1 MNAVLR
7 AKYSTVASA
16 GESDSRV
23 TRRDGPPVLFGCQ
36 DRRRNK
42 FRTKFVL
49 LALLAAGCGTPEKA
63 GSPPPAKASADWFS
77 EQAQAM
83 GLNFVHVNGMSGEH
97 FIAEIMGPGVALF
110 DYDNDGDLDVYAV
123 QGQALRRSPEERAE
137 SQDRLFRNDLEVGAD
152 GSRTVRFTDVTAQA
166 GLVPRSYGMGAAAG
180 DFNNDGWTDL
190 YLSRFGADVLLKNNG
205 NGTFTDVFLTAG
217 LTDPGWTV
225 AVSFLDFDRDGWL
238 DLFVSSYV
246 RYSTMSD
253 IRCVARTGTRD
264 YCSPQSYRP
273 VPGRLFRNKRD
284 GTFQDVTV
292 TSGIANEYGP
302 ALGTVAF
309 DANGDGWIDVYVA
322 NDGADNQLWLNRRN
336 GTFENTAVIAGVAV
350 NGQGKAEGSM
360 GVDAGDVD
368 NDGDEDL
375 VIANLAGEG
384 STLYENDGKGSFQD
398 VAAATGL
405 RSQTLAYTGFG
416 TAWFDADND
425 GWLDILTVNGAIATI
440 QALAAAGDPFP
451 LHQRKQLLRN
461 TGMRRFEDV
470 TASAGSAFMASEV
483 GRGAAFGD
491 IDNDGDVD
499 VIVANNNGR
508 MRLLVNNRDR
518 GSGIGDRGS
527 PDGAH
532 TGGNRWL
539 GVRAVGASG
548 RDMLGTMVGVVLSDG
563 SVRWRRVRSDGS
575 YASANDPRVVF
586 GLGASGQPAR
596 IRVRWPSGRMDEWP
610 LTMVNRWVVVREGAG
625 MQ

>member
-1 MNAVLR
+1 MEPRRKVL
-7 AKYSTVASA
+7 ALGALA
-16 GESDSRV
+16 
-23 TRRDGPPVLFGCQ
+23 
-36 DRRRNK
+36 
-42 FRTKFVL
+42 
-49 LALLAAGCGTPEKA
+49 ALLATTACAAQETP
-63 GSPPPAKASADWFS
+63 ASADGTQASQDWFL
-77 EQAQAM
+77 ELAQPT
-83 GLNFVHVNGMSGEH
+83 GLDFVHVNGMSGQRY
-97 FIAEIMGPGVALF
+97 IAEIMGPGVALV

-123 QGQALRRSPEERAE
+123 QGQALRKGDQPDE
-137 SQDRLFRNDLEVGAD
+137 SQDHLFRNDLQVRPD
-152 GSRTVRFTDVTAQA
+152 GSRSLRFTDVTAPA
-166 GLVPRSYGMGAAAG
+166 GLVPRSHGMGVAAG

-190 YLSRFGADVLLKNNG
+190 YLTRFGADALLRNNG
-205 NGTFTDVFLTAG
+205 NGTFTDVFLSAG

-253 IRCVARTGTRD
+253 IQCVAPTGARD
-264 YCSPQSYRP
+264 YCSPQSYPP

-292 TSGIANEYGP
+292 ASGIAKEYGP
-302 ALGTVAF
+302 ALGTLAF
-309 DANGDGWIDVYVA
+309 DANGDGWVDLYVA
-322 NDGADNQLWLNRRN
+322 NDGADNQLWLNRHN
-336 GTFENTAVIAGVAV
+336 GKFENTAVMAGVAV

-360 GVDAGDVD
+360 GVDAGDFD

-375 VIANLAGEG
+375 LIANLTGEG
-384 STLYENDGKGSFQD
+384 STLYENNGTGSFQD
-398 VAAATGL
+398 IAAATGL
-405 RSQTLAYTGFG
+405 RTQTLAYTGFG

-461 TGMRRFEDV
+461 TGSRRFEDV
-470 TASAGSAFMASEV
+470 TASAGSAFAASEV

-499 VIVANNNGR
+499 VVVANNNGR
-508 MRLLVNNRDR
+508 MRLLQNNHR
-518 GSGIGDRGS
+518 GT
-527 PDGAH
+527 H
-532 TGGNRWL
+532 WL

-575 YASANDPRVVF
+575 YGSANDPRLVF
-586 GLGASGQPAR
+586 GLGATGQPAR
-596 IRVRWPSGRMDEWP
+596 IQVRWPSGRMDEWP
-610 LTMVNRWVVVREGAG
+610 QTTVNRWVVVREGALLR
-625 MQ
+625 

>member
-1 MNAVLR
+1 MLI
-7 AKYSTVASA
+7 
-16 GESDSRV
+16 
-23 TRRDGPPVLFGCQ
+23 GCQ
-36 DRRRNK
+36 DRDYDK
-42 FRTKFVL
+42 FRANSWSDCTIGLPLVL
-49 LALLAAGCGTPEKA
+49 LVLVAAGCRTPEKA
-63 GSPPPAKASADWFS
+63 GTAPLAKSSADWFS

-83 GLNFVHVNGMSGEH
+83 GLDFVHVNGMSGER
-97 FIAEIMGPGVALF
+97 FIAEVMGPGVALF
-110 DYDNDGDLDVYAV
+110 DYDNDGDLDIYAV
-123 QGQALRRSPEERAE
+123 QGQPLRRSSEERAE
-137 SQDRLFRNDLEVGAD
+137 SQDRLFRNDLELRAD
-152 GSRTVRFTDVTAQA
+152 GSRTVRFTDATAQA
-166 GLVPRSYGMGAAAG
+166 GLVPRSYGMGVAAG
-180 DFNNDGWTDL
+180 DFDNDGWTDL
-190 YLSRFGADVLLKNNG
+190 YLSRFGADALLKNNG
-205 NGTFTDVFLTAG
+205 NGTFTDLFLAAG

-225 AVSFLDFDRDGWL
+225 AVSFLDFDRDNWL

-253 IRCVARTGTRD
+253 ITCVAPTGARD
-264 YCSPQSYRP
+264 YCSPQSYLP

-292 TSGIANEYGP
+292 TSGLAKEYGP
-302 ALGTVAF
+302 ALGTLAF
-309 DANGDGWIDVYVA
+309 DANGDGWVDLYVA
-322 NDGADNQLWLNRRN
+322 NDGTDNQLWMNRRS
-336 GTFENTAVIAGVAV
+336 GKFENTAVVAGVAV

-360 GVDAGDVD
+360 GVDAGDFD

-375 VIANLAGEG
+375 VIANLTGEG
-384 STLYENDGKGSFQD
+384 STLYENDGTGSFQD

-405 RSQTLAYTGFG
+405 RTQTLAYTGFG

-440 QALAAAGDPFP
+440 QALAATGDPFP

-461 TGMRRFEDV
+461 TGMHRFEDV
-470 TASAGSAFMASEV
+470 TASAGAAFATSEV

-508 MRLLVNNRDR
+508 MRLLLNNH
-518 GSGIGDRGS
+518 
-527 PDGAH
+527 AA
-532 TGGNRWL
+532 GNRWL

-575 YASANDPRVVF
+575 YGSANDPRLVF

-596 IRVRWPSGRMDEWP
+596 IRVRWPSGHIDEWP
-610 LTMVNRWVVVREGAG
+610 QTMVNRWVVVREGVG
-625 MQ
+625 VQ

>member
-1 MNAVLR
+1 MPHNTGVPRL
-7 AKYSTVASA
+7 V
-16 GESDSRV
+16 
-23 TRRDGPPVLFGCQ
+23 F
-36 DRRRNK
+36 
-42 FRTKFVL
+42 
-49 LALLAAGCGTPEKA
+49 LALLAAGCGAPETA
-63 GSPPPAKASADWFS
+63 GAPPPPAKPSTEWFS
-77 EQAQAM
+77 EQAQAT
-83 GLNFVHVNGMSGEH
+83 GLNFVHVNGMSGEQ
-97 FIAEIMGPGVALF
+97 FIAEIMGPGVALV

-123 QGQALRRSPEERAE
+123 QGQSLRRSTEERAE
-137 SQDRLFRNDLEVGAD
+137 SQDRLFRNDLEVRPD
-152 GSRTVRFTDVTAQA
+152 DSRTVRFTDVTAQA
-166 GLVPRSYGMGAAAG
+166 GLLPRSYGMGVAAG

-205 NGTFTDVFLTAG
+205 NGTFTDVFSAAG
-217 LTDPGWTV
+217 LIDPGWTV

-246 RYSTMSD
+246 RYNTMSD
-253 IRCVARTGTRD
+253 ITCVSRTGARD
-264 YCSPQSYRP
+264 YCSPQSYAP
-273 VPGRLFRNKRD
+273 APGKLFRNKRD

-292 TSGIANEYGP
+292 TSGIARQYGP
-302 ALGTVAF
+302 ALGTLAF
-309 DANGDGWIDVYVA
+309 DANGDDWIDVYVA
-322 NDGADNQLWLNRRN
+322 NDGADNQLWMNRRN
-336 GTFENTAVIAGVAV
+336 GTFENTAVVAGVAV

-360 GVDAGDVD
+360 GIDAGDFD

-375 VIANLAGEG
+375 IIANLTGEG
-384 STLYENDGKGSFQD
+384 STLYANDGTGSFQD

-405 RSQTLAYTGFG
+405 RTQTLAYTGFG

-425 GWLDILTVNGAIATI
+425 GWLDILTVNGAVAAI

-499 VIVANNNGR
+499 VVVANNNGR
-508 MRLLVNNRDR
+508 MRLLLNNH
-518 GSGIGDRGS
+518 
-527 PDGAH
+527 AA
-532 TGGNRWL
+532 GNHWL

-575 YASANDPRVVF
+575 YGSANDPRAVF

-596 IRVRWPSGRMDEWP
+596 IQVRWSSGRKDEWP
-610 LTMVNRWVVVREGAG
+610 LTKVNQWVVVREGVDRSFTPR
-625 MQ
+625 